1 VPAILIFCVIGSYS
15 LSNSIIDVIVMI
27 VFGFIGYLFKK
38 LKYEAAPLI
47 MAMVL
52 SPLMENNFRQ
62 SLLLSQGDFMIFFSR
77 PLSASLMVI
86 AILLLIL
93 PNLAWVRK
101 RREKRLEASL
111 E

>member
-1 VPAILIFCVIGSYS
+1 MV
-15 LSNSIIDVIVMI
+15 DVIVMI
-27 VFGFIGYLFKK
+27 VIGFIGYIFKK
-38 LKYEAAPLI
+38 LRYEAAPLV

-62 SLLLSQGDFMIFFSR
+62 SMLLSQGDFTIFFSR
-77 PLSASLMVI
+77 PLSAILMFV
-86 AILLLIL
+86 AVLLLVL
-93 PNLAWVRK
+93 PNLSWVRK